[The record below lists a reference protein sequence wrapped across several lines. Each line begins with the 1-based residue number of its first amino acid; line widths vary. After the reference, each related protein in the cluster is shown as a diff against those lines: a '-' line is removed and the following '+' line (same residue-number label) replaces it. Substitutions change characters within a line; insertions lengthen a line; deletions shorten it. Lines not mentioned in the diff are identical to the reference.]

1 MGIEGAP
8 HEIPQGETE
17 KTPASKELPPHEREV
32 VSALSDHSAEVAE
45 IVGADFSAVLEAV
58 KLLGPGNPEN
68 RRLVTEWTVREEE
81 AVRRNTE
88 REPLA
93 RASIRFNI
101 QRAELYFAAGNI
113 DGAIDCLYDAIDQ
126 AANEGHDDLRQE
138 AQMRADSVTAQS
150 RWA

>member
-68 RRLVTEWTVREEE
+68 RRLVTE
-81 AVRRNTE
+81 
-88 REPLA
+88 
-93 RASIRFNI
+93 
-101 QRAELYFAAGNI
+101 
-113 DGAIDCLYDAIDQ
+113 
-126 AANEGHDDLRQE
+126 
-138 AQMRADSVTAQS
+138 
-150 RWA
+150 